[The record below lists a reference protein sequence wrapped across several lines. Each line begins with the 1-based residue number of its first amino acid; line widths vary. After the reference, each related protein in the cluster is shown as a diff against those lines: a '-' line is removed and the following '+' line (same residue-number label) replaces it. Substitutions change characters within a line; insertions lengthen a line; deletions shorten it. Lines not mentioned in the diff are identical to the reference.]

1 MFTPKITVEK
11 LKKKSQDIVNVFEK
25 TKNDLISVNNEI
37 IQEEESR
44 QTEITKLQNEMREL
58 FNQKTSNN
66 KLIEKITDFLS

>member
-37 IQEEESR
+37 TQEEESR
-44 QTEITKLQNEMREL
+44 EAEINKLQSEMKEL

>member
-37 IQEEESR
+37 IQEEEPR